1 MKKTCHSKSLRLS
14 PFRISCDLQAF
25 LLTVQIEEKR
35 GGILLFDDERAE
47 DIGEGFSV
55 IQSDSLFKFGTDAVL
70 LAEFA
75 KVKKGGSVLDFCTGS
90 GIVPLLMYKN
100 KKAEDFEAL
109 EISEKAASMAKRTME
124 LNGISDKIRVTCG
137 DVCRAREIYKGR
149 QFDLVT
155 CNPPYMND
163 GGGLKNPN
171 ADKAA
176 ARHEIF
182 CTLKDVVENA
192 SRLVRPGGFF
202 AMVHRPHRLT
212 DIMCLMREYSLEPKR
227 LVLVSDSKKSEPSM
241 VLIEGMKG
249 AGHYLKTYT
258 MFIKENL

>member
-1 MKKTCHSKSLRLS
+1 M
-14 PFRISCDLQAF
+14 
-25 LLTVQIEEKR
+25 
-35 GGILLFDDERAE
+35 LFDDERAE
-47 DIGEGFSV
+47 DIGGGFSV

-70 LAEFA
+70 LSNFA

-90 GIVPLLMYKN
+90 GIVPLLMYKD

-124 LNGISDKIRVTCG
+124 LNGISDRIRVTNG
-137 DVCRAREIYKGR
+137 DVCRAAEIYKGR
-149 QFDLVT
+149 QFDLIT

-171 ADKAA
+171 SDKAA

-182 CTLKDVVENA
+182 CTLEDVIKNA
-192 SRLVRPGGFF
+192 SKLLRPGGNF

-212 DIMCLMREYSLEPKR
+212 DIMSLMREYSLEPKR
-227 LVLVSDSKKSEPSM
+227 LVIVSDSHGCEPSM
-241 VLIEGMKG
+241 ILIEGLKG
-249 AGHYLKTYT
+249 GGRYLKTYT